1 MSVVPSFE
9 IIIFH
14 FHSFNVLDSDESCLF
29 SMVRYN
35 LCNSVY
41 FNQFIGKVTCNLIM
55 PKSDRRWLVLGILVC
70 L

>member
-14 FHSFNVLDSDESCLF
+14 FHSINVLDSDESCLF

-41 FNQFIGKVTCNLIM
+41 FDQFIGKVTCNLIM
-55 PKSDRRWLVLGILVC
+55 PKSDRRWLVLDILVC